1 MSDTIFITEP
11 KVYLIAE
18 TGTCLGMHHF
28 LKDTGTNWE
37 TDANSQPA
45 EDVVEFAGRICYM
58 SFDNPRPG
66 GNEAYIRHIL
76 EVGHGSVLEHA
87 SFTLLFTGVSRSLTH
102 ETIRHRAGFGYSQ
115 LSQRYVDES
124 DCAFVVPP
132 EIMDQGEDFVNDWK
146 NVMTLSRTEYVWL
159 SNKLF
164 DKLSHIE
171 NKTDRRKKAR
181 EAARSVLPN
190 ATETKIVVTGNAR
203 AWRHWLHMRGS
214 KHADAEI
221 RRLAGHVLPILK
233 ECAPNIFMD
242 CTIDAQGVVTVEHH
256 A

>member
-1 MSDTIFITEP
+1 VSDTIFITEP

-18 TGTCLGMHHF
+18 TGTCKGMTDF
-28 LKDTGTNWE
+28 LDDIGTDWRTSLKSE
-37 TDANSQPA
+37 PA
-45 EDVVEFAGRICYM
+45 EDVVEFAGRVCYM
-58 SFDNPRPG
+58 SFGNPRPG
-66 GNEAYIRHIL
+66 GNEAYIKHIL

-87 SFTLLFTGVSRSLTH
+87 SFSLLFTGVSRSLTH

-132 EIMDQGEDFVNDWK
+132 ELLDDDESLASWMSAMSDARLAYMYLVDNL
-146 NVMTLSRTEYVWL
+146 ML
-159 SNKLF
+159 
-164 DKLSHIE
+164 KLSHIE
-171 NKTDRRKKAR
+171 NKTERRKKAR

-190 ATETKIVVTGNAR
+190 ATETKIVVSGNAR

-214 KHADAEI
+214 EHADAEI

-242 CTIDAQGVVTVEHH
+242 CTIDASGVVTVQHQ